1 MQYEPTLDRDALI
14 EFATKTYFGNV
25 DAKNMDAV
33 LDCFHDEALF
43 CVQTDFTRHSGKGE
57 IRRMFEDF
65 FGAYET
71 IIHRDFTC
79 TVDEANGR
87 ISASFIAEL
96 HDADGQVTLL
106 HNTNFWRLRPTG
118 QDGGPDKGAKAK
130 FQEVYVYMSGANVL
144 T

>member
-1 MQYEPTLDRDALI
+1 MQYDAKLSRAELI
-14 EFATKTYFGNV
+14 DFATMRYFGNV

-65 FGAYET
+65 FAAYET

-87 ISASFIAEL
+87 ISASFVAEL
-96 HDADGQVTLL
+96 HDADGQITLL
-106 HNTNFWRLRPTG
+106 YNTNFWRMRTG
-118 QDGGPDKGAKAK
+118 SNGPK